1 MFIRRFP
8 PQQKMIALF
17 PIYSPPRPHPHP
29 SIPMCLQWLLVA
41 RAGVGFGLSGSFTQY
56 TLFMEWL
63 PHRSRGMWLVLFN
76 AW

>member
-1 MFIRRFP
+1 
-8 PQQKMIALF
+8 
-17 PIYSPPRPHPHP
+17 
-29 SIPMCLQWLLVA
+29 MCLQWLLVA